1 MATPT
6 AVDRPMKKKI
16 RTKKR
21 SPAGE
26 GATAP
31 TRSIVIPTKVVK
43 PGFTAKL
50 TKRGKRLV
58 TLVSVQVQSEGE
70 GLLSNGK
77 HLVFRPPP
85 SRREIDV
92 GSKMPYNKNSAQ
104 PNGNKDCNTKYA
116 NKKARKQR
124 LALAEVAVEELNALT
139 IADKP
144 LDARKNAV
152 PTATNKDAI
161 VCLKG
166 KGTIVPKNDVVQK

>member
-1 MATPT
+1 
-6 AVDRPMKKKI
+6 
-16 RTKKR
+16 
-21 SPAGE
+21 
-26 GATAP
+26 
-31 TRSIVIPTKVVK
+31 
-43 PGFTAKL
+43 
-50 TKRGKRLV
+50 
-58 TLVSVQVQSEGE
+58 
-70 GLLSNGK
+70 
-77 HLVFRPPP
+77 
-85 SRREIDV
+85 
-92 GSKMPYNKNSAQ
+92 MPYNKNSAQ

-166 KGTIVPKNDVVQK
+166 KGTIVPKNDVVQKKPTKPAEDKDTAVHQKGKGVAVPKHDDAVSQEKSALSAENKDAAVHQKKNGIAVPGHNVVEVQQISTEPAEDTVLTQ